1 MSTTNKAKKN
11 KATLFGFTA
20 VLMWALLALF
30 TAEAGNVP
38 PFQLAAFTFF
48 IGTLVGLGWLFIAK
62 PTPSAKPMPK
72 HILLLG
78 GVGLFA
84 YHALYFAALQNAPAA
99 EASLIAYLWPLLI
112 VVFSALLPGEKLR
125 LHHIAGALL
134 GFVGAA
140 LLITGGLGFQID
152 PNAAFGYG
160 LALIAAFTWTSYSL
174 FSRRLPD
181 LPTQSVIAYCAI
193 TTFLSII
200 AHLIFETTI
209 WPATTTQ
216 WLAIVGLGLLPVGA
230 AFYVWDFGLK
240 HGDIQIIG
248 ASSYAAPLFSTI
260 ILILFGTT
268 KFSWSIAVACVLIT
282 CGALIAAK
290 SIIFKG
296 KT

>member
-1 MSTTNKAKKN
+1 MSSQDKTKKN
-11 KATLFGFTA
+11 RATLFGFAA
-20 VLMWALLALF
+20 VMMWALLALF

-48 IGTLVGLGWLFIAK
+48 IGTLVGLVWRFIAK
-62 PTPSAKPMPK
+62 PTPAKKPMPK
-72 HILLLG
+72 HVLLLG
-78 GVGLFA
+78 GLGLFA

-125 LHHIAGALL
+125 LHHIIGAAL

-140 LLITGGLGFQID
+140 LLITGGRGFQVD
-152 PNAAFGYG
+152 LDAVFGYG

-174 FSRRLPD
+174 FSRRVPD

-193 TTFLSII
+193 TTVLSIM

-209 WPATTTQ
+209 WPATTIQ

-230 AFYVWDFGLK
+230 AFYFWDYGMK

-260 ILILFGTT
+260 ILITFGTAD
-268 KFSWSIAVACVLIT
+268 FSWSIAAACVLIT